1 MTLSS
6 FRLIVSVSVIPEENG
21 KGEIHCKLQ
30 TEERLLDTLILRKM
44 NLWQLILTRKVAIYL
59 PAHVFLFGFFFG
71 FFFDTGHSPISTIW
85 TLWRRRKAG
94 KPRPLRSTGTSRK
107 NGTSRVHEEL
117 KVTQEIKE
125 AREPQALR
133 DLRDLQELW
142 GEIGNSVFSKL
153 WAKERTLAW

>member
-1 MTLSS
+1 MDLVVMVLLLAPQVYQVFPGAQDRGIHGHRGTTRSTR
-6 FRLIVSVSVIPEENG
+6 FNG
-21 KGEIHCKLQ
+21 
-30 TEERLLDTLILRKM
+30 T
-44 NLWQLILTRKVAIYL
+44 TR
-59 PAHVFLFGFFFG
+59 GQ
-71 FFFDTGHSPISTIW
+71 
-85 TLWRRRKAG
+85 RRHRKAG

-107 NGTSRVHEEL
+107 NGTSRVHKEL

-153 WAKERTLAW
+153 

>member
-1 MTLSS
+1 MVLLLALQVYQVFPGAQDPRDPWASGDHP
-6 FRLIVSVSVIPEENG
+6 VHEVNG
-21 KGEIHCKLQ
+21 TTRGQ
-30 TEERLLDTLILRKM
+30 T
-44 NLWQLILTRKVAIYL
+44 
-59 PAHVFLFGFFFG
+59 
-71 FFFDTGHSPISTIW
+71 
-85 TLWRRRKAG
+85 RRRKAG

-133 DLRDLQELW
+133 DLRDLQELR

-153 WAKERTLAW
+153 WAKERTLA

>member
-1 MTLSS
+1 MTINFNKKSS
-6 FRLIVSVSVIPEENG
+6 HISASACFFV
-21 KGEIHCKLQ
+21 C
-30 TEERLLDTLILRKM
+30 
-44 NLWQLILTRKVAIYL
+44 
-59 PAHVFLFGFFFG
+59 LFVC
-71 FFFDTGHSPISTIW
+71 FFFDTGHSPISTIG
-85 TLWRRRKAG
+85 TLWLWCSFWRPRNTRYSREPRTRGIHGHRGTTRSTRFNGTTRGQRRRRKAG
-94 KPRPLRSTGTSRK
+94 KPRPLRSTGTSRE